1 MWYRLTCSL
10 DFSIS
15 HWTTHIGRPLLDK
28 SVFLTP
34 RLFHKTLWSSVCGCC
49 TNTDPASLL
58 FKRGF
63 RYQSLWQRIFFD
75 ADTLFQP
82 AFPYIQYRCE
92 WIPDCNTLDP
102 YLCLANMAELD
113 TPSPPGKQRY
123 PGLEGM
129 RRYHSLSSE
138 IWRKR
143 RGGCSPKHMPRFTLD
158 SPARWDHTLYRRGDP
173 GIARTFAPGSRGDA
187 MAVNQSRVCICESKY
202 VPKTNNRPCSDTLT
216 HSLLGTSDWQLL

>member
-1 MWYRLTCSL
+1 MWYRLTSQN
-10 DFSIS
+10 FSIS

-49 TNTDPASLL
+49 TNTDPTSLL

-143 RGGCSPKHMPRFTLD
+143 KGGVLSEAYATIYSRFSCKVGSHVVSDGWPRYCADIRSRL
-158 SPARWDHTLYRRGDP
+158 ARRRHGSESIP
-173 GIARTFAPGSRGDA
+173 G
-187 MAVNQSRVCICESKY
+187 VHLWE
-202 VPKTNNRPCSDTLT
+202 
-216 HSLLGTSDWQLL
+216 